1 MALRALLVAALVA
14 LAGCQH
20 PEPPLL
26 AGTVIDVA
34 EAQAPAEEPDDS
46 GKAYEPPMVP
56 EVAWKVDVRLDDGS
70 TVSVIHNG
78 ARRYGPG
85 DRVSM
90 IIDSDGAL
98 LL

>member
-1 MALRALLVAALVA
+1 MALRALLAAALVA

-20 PEPPLL
+20 KEPPLL
-26 AGTVIDVA
+26 GGTVIDVA
-34 EAQAPAEEPDDS
+34 EAHAPREEHDDS

-70 TVSVIHNG
+70 TVSVVHNG

-85 DRVSM
+85 DRVRM
-90 IIDSDGAL
+90 IVDSDGAL